1 MPPACCAPATFYR
14 KYYFPVENPR
24 TDRIIRSFVHAH
36 FPFCRAAADLR
47 AAGSSRRRSGAR
59 VHVLSPS
66 PIVADDHLALR
77 PLELNHRDVVSLLNL
92 VYEGLFEIDDNY
104 QPQPKLAYAYS
115 FSNDGR
121 KVQVTL
127 RDDISFHNGQTLT
140 SADVVATL
148 DYMLELA
155 GFDENLDSE
164 VPVADRGPVL
174 LDLLFHQVVGGDG
187 RANHRL
193 HPAPRQ
199 LRLALRADL
208 PDSPGS
214 SQVAARHARRYRAV

>member
-1 MPPACCAPATFYR
+1 MRISRFAALLLACALLVLP
-14 KYYFPVENPR
+14 
-24 TDRIIRSFVHAH
+24 
-36 FPFCRAAADLR
+36 
-47 AAGSSRRRSGAR
+47 AAGLAASTS
-59 VHVLSPS
+59 LSVA
-66 PIVADDHLALR
+66 IVADDHLALR

-127 RDDISFHNGQTLT
+127 RDDISFHNGQMLT

-164 VPVADRGPVL
+164 VPVADRGL
-174 LDLLFHQVVGGDG
+174 YYSTFYSIKSWEAG

-208 PDSPGS
+208 PDSPGL
-214 SQVAARHARRYRAV
+214 AGLRRHARRYRAV